1 MAVLMVLTIT
11 GCETADDKQN
21 EVIEQKPLV
30 VVVTDEGGIG
40 DYSFND
46 SVLEALEEA
55 KKDYDVDIRCVEA
68 EPNNPY
74 AEHIQNAVYEDAEI
88 VIAAGSHMGDAVKK
102 VAKENP
108 DHVFGIVDS
117 YITGDN
123 VFSISYADNESGFLA
138 GYAAGKQTKTNK
150 VGLVGGEQ
158 RKTVDVYRYGFEA
171 GLKMANPKAEL
182 VIEYAGSFLDE
193 NEGYNV
199 AEAMIKDQK
208 VDVIFHVAGASGK
221 GVIDACKDNGV
232 WAIGSDKDQSK
243 LASKN
248 VLCSA
253 VKDMEDGISE
263 MIEMA
268 MEDKFQGGHKMF
280 GIYEEGVEL
289 SDDAGNLPDA
299 LDEELEDLEEKIENM
314 DIEVPDDEATMDYF
328 LSHLEN

>member
-1 MAVLMVLTIT
+1 MVFTMT
-11 GCETADDKQN
+11 ACETADEKQN

-30 VVVTDEGGIG
+30 VVITDEGGIG
-40 DYSFND
+40 DNSFND

-55 KKDYDVDIRCVEA
+55 KKEYKVDIRCVEA
-68 EPNNPY
+68 EASGSYEKP
-74 AEHIQNAVYEDAEI
+74 IQEAVYEDAEI

-102 VAKENP
+102 VAKANP

-117 YITGDN
+117 YVTADN

-138 GYAAGKQTKTNK
+138 GYAAGKTTKTNK

-171 GLKMANPKAEL
+171 GLKMANPRAQL
-182 VIEYAGSFLDE
+182 FVEYAGSFLDQT
-193 NEGYNV
+193 EGYNV
-199 AEAMIKDQK
+199 AESLIKDK
-208 VDVIFHVAGASGK
+208 NVDVIFHVAGATGN
-221 GVIDACKDNGV
+221 GVIEACKDNGI

-243 LASKN
+243 LASDI

-253 VKDMEDGISE
+253 VKDMDDGIAE

-268 MEDKFQGGHKMF
+268 MNDKFQGGHKIY
-280 GIYEEGVEL
+280 GIYEDGVEL
-289 SDDAGNLPDA
+289 SDDAGNIPEA
-299 LDEELEDLEEKIENM
+299 LEEEIDQLEEKIENM

-328 LSHLEN
+328 LSHMEN